1 MKILITG
8 STGFLGKVFVRLINK
23 KRNNLY
29 FITRKKNKKKN
40 NFCCNLENLKKVQY
54 VINLIKPD
62 VVVNL
67 AAEVNFIKKTKKMYR
82 VNSLAPKIF
91 AEYCKKNNKHL
102 IHASS
107 ISVNGIH
114 ALYNHR
120 TKLHPVNAYGKSK
133 LIAEKCIQKS
143 KCNYSIIRFAG
154 IYGGGGSSRN
164 KLFYKSSYQ

>member
-8 STGFLGKVFVRLINK
+8 STGFLGKALVRLI
-23 KRNNLY
+23 
-29 FITRKKNKKKN
+29 KKKIIIYII
-40 NFCCNLENLKKVQY
+40 LQEK
-54 VINLIKPD
+54 
-62 VVVNL
+62 
-67 AAEVNFIKKTKKMYR
+67 IKKKIYK

-114 ALYNHR
+114 SLYNHR
-120 TKLHPVNAYGKSK
+120 TKLHPVNTYGKTK
-133 LIAEKCIQKS
+133 LIAEKYIQKS

-154 IYGGGGSSRN
+154 IYGGGII
-164 KLFYKSSYQ
+164 